1 VIENKQKVLLIK
13 QLIQA
18 GYKDKHICMVAQ
30 ANQPYVSK
38 VRNEKIHVETKLEPS
53 DELNL
58 DEAQQRRLKTLNTI
72 LAIPEIFRSGTTEQD
87 LIYIHV
93 LKFFMVQKEDVY
105 NLYFHLSK
113 RQFNRYWVKKDVDI
127 LKFESELINI
137 DRYDYLDLV
146 IDYFI

>member
-1 VIENKQKVLLIK
+1 MIENKQKVLLIK
-13 QLIQA
+13 KLIEA

-38 VRNEKIHVETKLEPS
+38 VRNEKIHSETNLEPS
-53 DELNL
+53 EELNL
-58 DEAQQRRLKTLNTI
+58 DEGQQRRLKALNTI

-93 LKFFMVQKEDVY
+93 LKFFMVVKEDVY

-113 RQFNRYWVKKDVDI
+113 RQFSRYWVKKDVDI
-127 LKFESELINI
+127 LKFQSELINV
-137 DRYDYLDLV
+137 DKYDYLDLIV
-146 IDYFI
+146 DYFI